1 MFLPMLLT
9 EGVHQHTAL
18 PDRQMYIGDH
28 HVHVTSR
35 GSGNQWPQHLCL
47 APVQV
52 ITCSYHLLNMYRVS
66 GTKLCVLY
74 TFSCNVCDSVGHFI
88 PTLHGKTE
96 TTRNN

>member
-52 ITCSYHLLNMYRVS
+52 ITCS
-66 GTKLCVLY
+66 
-74 TFSCNVCDSVGHFI
+74 
-88 PTLHGKTE
+88 
-96 TTRNN
+96 